1 MVVMEPLRD
10 FAALLHQ
17 AGALTREQY
26 DEVAGK
32 LEDMERSATT
42 LGQVSRDHDR
52 HIGRESRGRDVELER
67 ERERQRV
74 APRPPHRPW
83 WRFRRPRG

>member
-1 MVVMEPLRD
+1 MVIMEPLRD

-32 LEDMERSATT
+32 LEDMERSAVMI
-42 LGQVSRDHDR
+42 GAFSRHHDR
-52 HIGRESRGRDVELER
+52 EIGRQSRGRDVELEAAR
-67 ERERQRV
+67 AA
-74 APRPPHRPW
+74 APDPPRRR
-83 WRFRRPRG
+83 WRRK

>member
-1 MVVMEPLRD
+1 MVIMEPLRD

-32 LEDMERSATT
+32 LEDMERSAAY
-42 LGQVSRDHDR
+42 LGDVSRAHDR
-52 HIGRESRGRDVELER
+52 QIGRESRGRDVEI
-67 ERERQRV
+67 ERERQRQRV
-74 APRPPHRPW
+74 DPTPPRRPW
-83 WRFRRPRG
+83 WRFWGPRG